1 MYMLRRTYQAK
12 PREGKMVASLVR
24 KQQDAYEAAGRSKGV
39 VYFNAG
45 TVPGDPDQ
53 VVLEWTQENLGSPY
67 ESRGSIPPEALE
79 IGGRI
84 RERIESQRIEFWELM
99 TSGKMDEV

>member
-24 KQQDAYEAAGRSKGV
+24 KQQDAYEAAGRSKGM

-45 TVPGDPDQ
+45 TVPGDPDV

-67 ESRGSIPPEALE
+67 LSRGSIPAAALE
-79 IGGRI
+79 IGGQV

-99 TSGKMDEV
+99 TSEKMDEV